1 MSEAWTR
8 EEIARY
14 ARHFVLPGVGEAGQR
29 KLKASR
35 VLVIGA
41 GGLGSPVLFYLAAA
55 GVGRIGLVE
64 SDAVEPSNLNRQI
77 LFTEADVGRSKAEV
91 ARERLLALN
100 PHIDVRAYPERFTPE
115 LAERIVPEY
124 DLLVDA
130 SDNFPTRYLAN
141 DAAVLFDKPLVQGAI
156 YRFEGQLSVFH
167 YRGGPCYR
175 CLFRQ
180 PPPRQPACS
189 EAGVFGVLPG
199 TVGALMATE
208 ALKVLLGIG
217 EVLSGKLLLYDALE
231 AGFRTLA
238 FPRDPSCPVCGNNP
252 RIRSLREVSYE
263 DVCQGSADVKSWTE

>member
-29 KLKASR
+29 KLKASK

-41 GGLGSPVLFYLAAA
+41 GGLGSPVLLYLAAA
-55 GVGRIGLVE
+55 GVGKIGLVE
-64 SDAVEPSNLNRQI
+64 HDRVDPSNLNRQV
-77 LFTEADVGRSKAEV
+77 LFTEADVGKPKAEV
-91 ARERLLALN
+91 ARDRLLALN
-100 PHIDVRAYPERFTPE
+100 PHIEVVAYAERFRPD

-124 DLLVDA
+124 DLVVDA

-141 DAAVLFDKPLVQGAI
+141 DAAVLFKKPLVQGAI

-175 CLFRQ
+175 CLFRK

-208 ALKVLLGIG
+208 AIKVLLGLG
-217 EVLSGKLLLYDALE
+217 EVLAGTLLFYDALE
-231 AGFRTLA
+231 AEFKKLK
-238 FPRDPSCPVCGNNP
+238 FPRDPACPVCGEHP
-252 RIRSLREVSYE
+252 TITDLRQLDYE
-263 DVCQGSADVKSWTE
+263 DVCQPSPGVES